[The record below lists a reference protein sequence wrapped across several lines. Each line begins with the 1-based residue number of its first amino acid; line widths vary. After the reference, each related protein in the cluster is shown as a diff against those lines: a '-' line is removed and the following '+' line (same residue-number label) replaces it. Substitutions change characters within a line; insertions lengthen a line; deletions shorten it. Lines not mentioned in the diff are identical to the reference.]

1 MKPSIFNLTNDLV
14 KNEIVRLKT
23 IKRVQMQYLDDN
35 TKTIEEAL
43 VTEGVVT
50 EEQIYKILADKMHL
64 PLIDLS
70 TYIISDGLIELLP
83 ETMVKEYKA
92 MPIELNGNFLT
103 VAMTNPLDYKAV
115 YAINNYTKK
124 KVRTAVCTPTQ
135 LEEKIRELYEA
146 NDQSSVYDEAQEFV
160 QSQMAKT
167 EDTLSTEDQEDVD
180 NQPIIKFVNNMI
192 ADAVNQRASDIHI
205 EPQETKMIIRFRI
218 DGKLVKYMETGKE
231 LAPSVTSRIKFIS
244 GMNIA
249 EKRIP
254 QDGRLHYTVQNQ
266 KIDMRVSSLP
276 SVYGEKIVIRITTA
290 IGLKLDKASI
300 GFLPENLEKF
310 DQLLTSNR
318 GIILL
323 SGATGSGKSTTLY
336 AALQGLNNESVNI
349 VTVENPVEMVIP
361 GITQVD
367 INDKA
372 GLTFASVLRS
382 ILRQDPDVIMIGEI
396 RDQET
401 ADIAA
406 RAAITGHLVL
416 STIHTYNAAS
426 SVVRLIDMGVEP
438 YMVSSSMLGVIAQ
451 KLVRR
456 LCPDCKIP
464 YTASE
469 DELRVIGLPL
479 TEKVTLYKPGTCQSC
494 NNLGYKGR
502 IAVHEVMPV
511 TSAIKNAI
519 HAGKTTDEIDTIA
532 RGEGMLSLRDNLKKL
547 LLDGIISFE
556 TYVDTVSE
564 VYQEDGE

>member
-479 TEKVTLYKPGTCQSC
+479 TEKVTLYKPGTCQNC

-519 HAGKTTDEIDTIA
+519 HAGKTTDEIDAIA

>member
-70 TYIISDGLIELLP
+70 TYIISDGLIELVP
-83 ETMVKEYKA
+83 DTMVKEYKV

-167 EDTLSTEDQEDVD
+167 EDTMSTEDQEDVD

-205 EPQETKMIIRFRI
+205 EPQETKMIIRFRV

-254 QDGRLHYTVQNQ
+254 QDGRLHYNVQNQ

-290 IGLKLDKASI
+290 LGLKLDKASI

-372 GLTFASVLRS
+372 GLSFASVLRS

-479 TEKVTLYKPGTCQSC
+479 TEKVTLYKPGTCQNC

>member
-1 MKPSIFNLTNDLV
+1 MKTSVFNLTNEILSKNLV
-14 KNEIVRLKT
+14 DMKT
-23 IKRVQMQYLDDN
+23 FNRIQMQYEEDLSI
-35 TKTIEEAL
+35 TIEDAL
-43 VTEGVVT
+43 IKEGAVT
-50 EEQIYKILADKMHL
+50 EEQVYQLLADKMHV
-64 PLIDLS
+64 PLVNLDSAFITDDV
-70 TYIISDGLIELLP
+70 IQLIPKQMMDDYGVVPLE
-83 ETMVKEYKA
+83 VD
-92 MPIELNGNFLT
+92 GNFLK
-103 VAMTNPLDYKAV
+103 VAMTNPLDYKAI
-115 YAINNYTKK
+115 YALNNYTKMR
-124 KVRTAVCTPTQ
+124 VRTSVCTPSQ
-135 LEEKIRELYEA
+135 LERKKNELFSVS
-146 NDQSSVYDEAQEFV
+146 DQASVYDEAQEFV
-160 QSQMAKT
+160 QSQMAKS
-167 EDTLSTEDQEDVD
+167 EENVSTEDQEDIE

-192 ADAVNQRASDIHI
+192 QDAVKQRVSDIHL

-218 DGKLVKYMETGKE
+218 DGKLIKYMETGKE
-231 LAPSVTSRIKFIS
+231 LAPSVLSRIKFIS

-254 QDGRLHYTVQNQ
+254 QDGRLHYNILNQ

-276 SVYGEKIVIRITTA
+276 SVYGEKIVIRITTTL
-290 IGLKLDKASI
+290 GQKLDKYNI

-310 DQLLTSNR
+310 DKLLTSSR

-336 AALQGLNNESVNI
+336 AALSGLNTDDINI
-349 VTVENPVEMVIP
+349 VTVENPVERVIP

-426 SVVRLIDMGVEP
+426 SIVRLTDMGVEP

-456 LCPDCKIP
+456 LCPECKIP
-464 YTASE
+464 YNATE
-469 DELRVIGLPL
+469 DELRLLGLPL
-479 TEKVTLYKPGTCQSC
+479 DTRLPLFKAGKCPVC
-494 NNLGYKGR
+494 NNIGYKGR
-502 IAVHEVMPV
+502 IAIHEVMPV
-511 TSAIKNAI
+511 TSTIKNAI
-519 HAGKTTDEIDTIA
+519 HKGKTTDEIDAIA
-532 RGEGMLSLRDNLKKL
+532 RQEGMISLKDNLMKL
-547 LLDGIISFE
+547 LQDGTISFD
-556 TYVDTVSE
+556 TYIDTVSE
-564 VYQEDGE
+564 VYQED

>member
-50 EEQIYKILADKMHL
+50 EEQLYKILADKMHL

-83 ETMVKEYKA
+83 ETMVKEYKV

-135 LEEKIRELYEA
+135 LEEKVKELYEA

-205 EPQETKMIIRFRI
+205 EPQEAKMIIRFRI

-519 HAGKTTDEIDTIA
+519 HAGKTTDEIDAIA

>member
-43 VTEGVVT
+43 VSEGVVT

-290 IGLKLDKASI
+290 LGLKLDKASI

-479 TEKVTLYKPGTCQSC
+479 TEKVTLYKPGTCQNC

>member
-50 EEQIYKILADKMHL
+50 EEQLYKILADKMHL

-83 ETMVKEYKA
+83 ETMVKEYKV

-135 LEEKIRELYEA
+135 LEEKIKELYEA

-479 TEKVTLYKPGTCQSC
+479 TEKVTLYKPGTCQNC